1 MAAKIDL
8 VWPIFRPSTFSSSE
22 AEARAARRVV
32 AMVVVKNF
40 IFLFLSLSL
49 DCLVF
54 FDICWLKK

>member
-40 IFLFLSLSL
+40 IIFLSLSLTL

-54 FDICWLKK
+54 FSIFVG